1 MKFYVYIARCSAR
14 FRKSCALMVENVKV
28 DNRLGI
34 KIYILIYGND
44 SFDRIQVLI

>member
-14 FRKSCALMVENVKV
+14 FRKSCALVENVKV

-44 SFDRIQVLI
+44 RIQVLI